1 MCYPEEVQSLNGV
14 IVIPALPILE
24 RGFVH
29 HGRKTLELPFDFIIP
44 HSGQEEGMMVKGRM
58 HVR

>member
-1 MCYPEEVQSLNGV
+1 M
-14 IVIPALPILE
+14 IPALPILE